1 LSDDLA
7 ATLAAMRG
15 LLDGRGR
22 ELTRGLPSG
31 APERLKFDEFRQR
44 PQNCST
50 MKSFS
55 VLLVFI
61 LTAISA
67 IAQTD
72 TNVVVVPA
80 DTNAPASQP
89 GTNGVAAQTGTNVAT
104 VPVETNAPAAPSG
117 TNAAAVPAGMSA
129 LDPGGRPVGLHGTN
143 AAAVPAGM
151 NAATRAMSLEDCIQE
166 ALQHNLDVQ
175 ISRYA
180 PQIQLFNVRASYGG
194 YDPTFS
200 ISGTHQYNDTGPDF
214 YSAVHIPGTSYEE
227 NSVTAGLSQTPT
239 PWGMT
244 YQLDGNVS
252 HTYNYNI
259 NSPLI
264 TNSDNSG
271 GQIGVTLTQPLLNNF
286 WIDQTRLNIRV
297 GKNRLQYSE
306 QGLRLQVITSVT
318 AVENAY
324 YELIYAQENVR
335 VQQEAL
341 GLAQTQLDQDR
352 QRVQI
357 GTLAQLDVQQDE
369 AQVATSKA
377 NLIAAQY
384 TLATDQ
390 NTLKSLLTDEYLRWH
405 DKDIQP
411 TATITNAPLQLFD
424 LQDSWNKGMTQ
435 RPDLLQSRL
444 NVEQQGI
451 QLKYSRNQLFPSLDL
466 IGTYGFNGTG
476 QQFRDTFDQ
485 FGEGNRPFYS
495 YGVQF
500 STPLSNVG
508 PRNQYKAGKVTM
520 QQLLLQLKQFEQN
533 VMVEIDNAVKNAQ
546 SAYESVNATRQARIY
561 AEAAL
566 DAEQKKYAVGKSTTF
581 TVLQLQNTL
590 TADRGQEIRSLAN
603 YYEALV
609 NLAQQ
614 EGSTLERNH
623 INIEV
628 K

>member
-1 LSDDLA
+1 
-7 ATLAAMRG
+7 M
-15 LLDGRGR
+15 
-22 ELTRGLPSG
+22 
-31 APERLKFDEFRQR
+31 
-44 PQNCST
+44 
-50 MKSFS
+50 
-55 VLLVFI
+55 
-61 LTAISA
+61 
-67 IAQTD
+67 
-72 TNVVVVPA
+72 
-80 DTNAPASQP
+80 
-89 GTNGVAAQTGTNVAT
+89 
-104 VPVETNAPAAPSG
+104 
-117 TNAAAVPAGMSA
+117 
-129 LDPGGRPVGLHGTN
+129 
-143 AAAVPAGM
+143 
-151 NAATRAMSLEDCIQE
+151 
-166 ALQHNLDVQ
+166 
-175 ISRYA
+175 
-180 PQIQLFNVRASYGG
+180 
-194 YDPTFS
+194 
-200 ISGTHQYNDTGPDF
+200 
-214 YSAVHIPGTSYEE
+214 
-227 NSVTAGLSQTPT
+227 
-239 PWGMT
+239 
-244 YQLDGNVS
+244 
-252 HTYNYNI
+252 
-259 NSPLI
+259 
-264 TNSDNSG
+264 
-271 GQIGVTLTQPLLNNF
+271 
-286 WIDQTRLNIRV
+286 
-297 GKNRLQYSE
+297 
-306 QGLRLQVITSVT
+306 
-318 AVENAY
+318 
-324 YELIYAQENVR
+324 
-335 VQQEAL
+335 QQEAL

-590 TADRGQEIRSLAN
+590 TADRGQEIRALAN

-623 INIEV
+623 INIEI

>member
-1 LSDDLA
+1 
-7 ATLAAMRG
+7 MNFG
-15 LLDGRGR
+15 KGR
-22 ELTRGLPSG
+22 
-31 APERLKFDEFRQR
+31 KI
-44 PQNCST
+44 CST

-55 VLLVFI
+55 VLLVLI
-61 LTAISA
+61 LAA
-67 IAQTD
+67 MPVVAQTD
-72 TNVVVVPA
+72 TNVVVMPT
-80 DTNAPASQP
+80 DTNAPATSTAVSQVD
-89 GTNGVAAQTGTNVAT
+89 TNTMAAT
-104 VPVETNAPAAPSG
+104 AP
-117 TNAAAVPAGMSA
+117 
-129 LDPGGRPVGLHGTN
+129 
-143 AAAVPAGM
+143 
-151 NAATRAMSLEDCIQE
+151 TRAMSLEDCIQE

-175 ISRYA
+175 ISRFN

-194 YDPTFS
+194 YDPTLTL
-200 ISGTHQYNDTGPDF
+200 SGTHLYNDTGPDF
-214 YSAVHIPGTSYEE
+214 QNAIHIPGTSYEQ
-227 NSVTAGLSQTPT
+227 NSATAGLSQTPT

-244 YQLDGNVS
+244 YALNGNVS
-252 HTYNYNI
+252 HTYDYNI
-259 NSPLI
+259 NSSLI
-264 TNSDNSG
+264 TNSENSG
-271 GQIGVTLTQPLLNNF
+271 GQIGITLTQPLLNNF

-297 GKNRLQYSE
+297 SKNRLQYSE

-324 YELIYAQENVR
+324 YELIFAQENVQ

-341 GLAQTQLDQDR
+341 TLAQTQLDQDR

-384 TLATDQ
+384 TLVSDQ
-390 NTLKSLLTDEYLRWH
+390 NALKNLLTDQYATWH
-405 DKDIQP
+405 DTDIQP

-451 QLKYSRNQLFPSLDL
+451 QLKYLHNQVFPSLDL
-466 IGTYGFNGTG
+466 VGTYGFNGSG
-476 QQFRDTFDQ
+476 VQFRDTFDQ
-485 FGEGNRPFYS
+485 FSEGSRPFYS

-546 SAYESVNATRQARIY
+546 STYESVGATRQARIY

-590 TADRGQEIRSLAN
+590 TADRGQEIRALAN
-603 YYEALV
+603 YYEALS